1 MSGSVIVLYFAG
13 LREQVGRGSETVSL
27 PPDVLTV
34 KDFLAARCREDA
46 SFDAVFS
53 QFPRMRVAVNKVMG
67 DFSTTVRSG
76 DEIAFFPPMTG
87 G

>member
-1 MSGSVIVLYFAG
+1 MNGSVTVLYFAG
-13 LREQVGRGSETVSL
+13 LREQVGRGSETVAL
-27 PPDVLTV
+27 APDIQTV
-34 KDFLAARCREDA
+34 KDFLAVLRQQDA
-46 SFDAVFS
+46 AFDAVFL

-67 DFSTTVRSG
+67 DLSTAVHNG